1 MFTQQKKLPLAV
13 EIKSALPLDDQL
25 NSLKLKFDEQLRQN
39 MQSKQK
45 LVVVCGPCSADDPVA
60 VGEYVSKLKRI
71 ADKCPNLLVV
81 ARIYTTKPR
90 SNGLGY
96 KGLCFGDDGKDIAK
110 GIALCRQMMI
120 SCIKAGLPVADELL
134 YPELYQY
141 FDDLVSYSFVGA
153 RSSEDSLH
161 RAFASSLDV
170 CCGVKNST
178 DGDVDK
184 LLQSLQAISLPTVFP
199 HSGCQMETSGCKF
212 AHVVLRG
219 GSLDGK
225 YLSNIDKSSVAKLKQ
240 GLQSLGLNDFVMADL
255 SHANSQKVA
264 QNQIDNAKMAI
275 LDENINGIMM
285 ESYLSD
291 GSDGNTYGVSK
302 TDQCLGFDDTAE
314 LLLMLNKQFEQRNA

>member
-1 MFTQQKKLPLAV
+1 MFTQQKKLPSVA

-25 NSLKLKFDEQLRQN
+25 NSLKLKFDESLRQN
-39 MQSKQK
+39 MKSKQK

-60 VGEYVSKLKRI
+60 VGEYVSKLKQI

-96 KGLCFGDDGKDIAK
+96 KGLCFGEDGKDIAN
-110 GIALCRQMMI
+110 GIVACRQMMI
-120 SCIKAGLPVADELL
+120 NCLKAGLPVADELL

-161 RAFASSLDV
+161 RAYASGLDV

-184 LLQSLQAISLPTVFP
+184 LIQSLQAISLPTVFP
-199 HSGCQMETSGCKF
+199 YMGAQLETSGCKF

-225 YLSNIDKSSVAKLKQ
+225 YLSNIDKNSVAKLKQ
-240 GLQSLGLNDFVMADL
+240 GLQFLGLNDFVMADL

-275 LDENINGIMM
+275 LDANINGIMM
-285 ESYLSD
+285 ESYLFD

-302 TDQCLGFDDTAE
+302 TDQCLGFDDTAN
-314 LLLMLNKQFEQRNA
+314 LLVMLNEQFANR

>member
-1 MFTQQKKLPLAV
+1 MFTQQKKLPTVA
-13 EIKSALPLDDQL
+13 EIKAMLPLDDQL
-25 NSLKLKFDEQLRQN
+25 YSIKLKFDEDLRQN

-60 VGEYVSKLKRI
+60 VGEYVSKLKQI
-71 ADKCPNLLVV
+71 ADTCPNLLVV

-96 KGLCFGDDGKDIAK
+96 KGLCFGENGNDIAK
-110 GIALCRQMMI
+110 GIVACRQMMI
-120 SCIKAGLPVADELL
+120 NCLKVGLPIADELL

-141 FDDLVSYSFVGA
+141 FDDLISYSFVGA

-161 RAFASSLDV
+161 RAFASGLDV

-178 DGDVDK
+178 DGDVEK
-184 LLQSLQAISLPTVFP
+184 LMQSLHAISLPTIFP
-199 HSGCQMETSGCKF
+199 CFGNQVQTSGCKF

-219 GSLDGK
+219 GALDGK
-225 YLSNIDKSSVAKLKQ
+225 YLSNIDKDSVAKLKN
-240 GLQSLGLNDFVMADL
+240 GLQTLGLNDFVMADL

-275 LDENINGIMM
+275 LDKNINGIMM

-291 GSDGNTYGVSK
+291 GSDGDTYGVSK
-302 TDQCLGFDDTAE
+302 TDQCLGFEDTAN
-314 LLLMLNKQFEQRNA
+314 LLEMLNEQFAKR

>member
-1 MFTQQKKLPLAV
+1 MFTQQKKLPLVA

-25 NSLKLKFDEQLRQN
+25 NRIKLKFDEDLRQN

-60 VGEYVSKLKRI
+60 VGEYVSKLKQI
-71 ADKCPNLLVV
+71 ADNCPNLLVV

-96 KGLCFGDDGKDIAK
+96 KGLCFGEDGNDIAK
-110 GIALCRQMMI
+110 GILACRQMMI
-120 SCIKAGLPVADELL
+120 DCLKVGLPIADELL

-141 FDDLVSYSFVGA
+141 FDDLISYSFVGA

-161 RAFASSLDV
+161 RAFASGLDV

-178 DGDVDK
+178 DGDMEK
-184 LLQSLQAISLPTVFP
+184 LMQSLHAISLPTIFP
-199 HSGCQMETSGCKF
+199 CFGNQMQTGGCKF

-225 YLSNIDKSSVAKLKQ
+225 YWSNIDKDSVAKLKI

-264 QNQIDNAKMAI
+264 QNQIDNAKMVI

-302 TDQCLGFDDTAE
+302 TDQCLGFEDTKD
-314 LLLMLNKQFEQRNA
+314 LLFMLDKQFAKR

>member
-1 MFTQQKKLPLAV
+1 MFTQQKKLPMVA

-25 NSLKLKFDEQLRQN
+25 NRIKLKFDEELRQN

-60 VGEYVSKLKRI
+60 VGEYVSKLKQI
-71 ADKCPNLLVV
+71 ADNCPNLLVV

-96 KGLCFGDDGKDIAK
+96 KGLCFGEDGNDIAK
-110 GIALCRQMMI
+110 GILACRQMMI
-120 SCIKAGLPVADELL
+120 DCLKVGLPIADELL

-141 FDDLVSYSFVGA
+141 FDDLISYSFIGA

-161 RAFASSLDV
+161 RAFASGLEV

-178 DGDVDK
+178 DGDVEK
-184 LLQSLQAISLPTVFP
+184 LMQSLYAISLPTVFP
-199 HSGCQMETSGCKF
+199 CFGNQMQTSGCKF

-225 YLSNIDKSSVAKLKQ
+225 YWSNIDKDSVAKLKK

-275 LDENINGIMM
+275 LDKNINGIMM

-302 TDQCLGFDDTAE
+302 TDQCLGFEDTKD
-314 LLLMLNKQFEQRNA
+314 LLFMLDEQFAKR

>member
-1 MFTQQKKLPLAV
+1 MFTQQKKLPSVA
-13 EIKSALPLDDQL
+13 EIKWALPLDDQL
-25 NSLKLKFDEQLRQN
+25 NSLKLKFDEGLRQN
-39 MQSKQK
+39 MKSKQK

-60 VGEYVSKLKRI
+60 VDEYVSKLKQI

-96 KGLCFGDDGKDIAK
+96 KGLCFGEDGKDVAN
-110 GIALCRQMMI
+110 GIVACRQMMI
-120 SCIKAGLPVADELL
+120 NCLKAGLPVADELL

-161 RAFASSLDV
+161 RAYASGLDV

-184 LLQSLQAISLPTVFP
+184 LIQSLQAISLPTVFP
-199 HSGCQMETSGCKF
+199 YMGTQLETSGCKF

-225 YLSNIDKSSVAKLKQ
+225 YLSNIDKNSVAKLKQ
-240 GLQSLGLNDFVMADL
+240 GLQFLGLNDFVMADL

-275 LDENINGIMM
+275 LDANINGLMM
-285 ESYLSD
+285 ESYLFD

-302 TDQCLGFDDTAE
+302 TDQCLGFDDTAN
-314 LLLMLNKQFEQRNA
+314 LLVMLNEQFANR

>member
-1 MFTQQKKLPLAV
+1 MFTQQKKLPTVA
-13 EIKSALPLDDQL
+13 EIKAMLPLDDQL
-25 NSLKLKFDEQLRQN
+25 NSIKLKFDEDLRQN

-60 VGEYVSKLKRI
+60 VGEYVSKLKQI
-71 ADKCPNLLVV
+71 ADNCPNLLVV

-96 KGLCFGDDGKDIAK
+96 KGLCFGENGNDIAN
-110 GIALCRQMMI
+110 GIVACRQMMI
-120 SCIKAGLPVADELL
+120 NCLKVGLPIADELL

-141 FDDLVSYSFVGA
+141 FDDLISYSFVGA

-161 RAFASSLDV
+161 RAFASGLDV

-178 DGDVDK
+178 DGDVEK
-184 LLQSLQAISLPTVFP
+184 LMQSLHAISLPTVFP
-199 HSGCQMETSGCKF
+199 CYGDQVQTNGCKF

-219 GSLDGK
+219 GALDGK
-225 YLSNIDKSSVAKLKQ
+225 YLSNIDKDSVAKLKN
-240 GLQSLGLNDFVMADL
+240 GLQTLGLNDFVMADL

-275 LDENINGIMM
+275 LDKNINGIMM

-291 GSDGNTYGVSK
+291 GSDGDTYGVSK
-302 TDQCLGFDDTAE
+302 TDQCLGFEDTAN
-314 LLLMLNKQFEQRNA
+314 LLEMLNEQFANR

>member
-1 MFTQQKKLPLAV
+1 MFTQQKKLPSVA
-13 EIKSALPLDDQL
+13 EIKAMLPLDDQL
-25 NSLKLKFDEQLRQN
+25 NSIKLKFDEDLRQN
-39 MQSKQK
+39 MQSKKK

-60 VGEYVSKLKRI
+60 VGEYVSKLKQI
-71 ADKCPNLLVV
+71 ADNCPNLLVV

-96 KGLCFGDDGKDIAK
+96 KGLCFGENGNDIAN
-110 GIALCRQMMI
+110 GIVACRQMMI
-120 SCIKAGLPVADELL
+120 NCLKVGLPIADELL

-141 FDDLVSYSFVGA
+141 FDDLISYSFVGA

-161 RAFASSLDV
+161 RAFASGLDV

-178 DGDVDK
+178 DGDVEK
-184 LLQSLQAISLPTVFP
+184 LMQSLHAISLPTIFP
-199 HSGCQMETSGCKF
+199 CFGNQVQTSGCKF

-219 GSLDGK
+219 GALDGK
-225 YLSNIDKSSVAKLKQ
+225 YLSNIDKDSVAKLKN
-240 GLQSLGLNDFVMADL
+240 GLQTLGLNDFVMADL

-275 LDENINGIMM
+275 LDKNINGIMM

-291 GSDGNTYGVSK
+291 GSDGDTYGVSK
-302 TDQCLGFDDTAE
+302 TDQCLGFEDTAN
-314 LLLMLNKQFEQRNA
+314 LLEMLNEQFANR